1 RLAKAWYFVA
11 ALLVAPQIFLIWTSG
26 TVSEN
31 LADAVI
37 CALGGYF
44 LGARRS
50 RAVAVSL
57 FIYTLAVI
65 TMAFA
70 AKWGARGGTNI
81 ILALAFLAIGW
92 RSMQATWTYHR
103 VHGLRTAW
111 KRVLAIS
118 GLAALASV
126 IMLAAVV
133 LLEIWLPQYLGDEA
147 LTGLLPVASILLAV
161 LAIMWPLTRRYPFA
175 YSAWLGGRNSQNISE
190 VFD

>member
-1 RLAKAWYFVA
+1 MASRDYEMLFGSIDAGNVDNTIGRLAKAWYFVA

-65 TMAFA
+65 TMTFA

-81 ILALAFLAIGW
+81 ILALAF
-92 RSMQATWTYHR
+92 
-103 VHGLRTAW
+103 
-111 KRVLAIS
+111 
-118 GLAALASV
+118 
-126 IMLAAVV
+126 
-133 LLEIWLPQYLGDEA
+133 
-147 LTGLLPVASILLAV
+147 
-161 LAIMWPLTRRYPFA
+161 
-175 YSAWLGGRNSQNISE
+175 
-190 VFD
+190 